1 MVTGNSF
8 WRKLHLLN
16 TVLLS
21 GFQSS
26 PGELWNPLT
35 KAEPGKF
42 YRSVRHSKCNC
53 LQDQVN
59 FHRSRTLK
67 IVLIFNTLVP
77 CYIYDISWKCYQN
90 LLIVYSVLLL
100 TSDTIPHPLSPNPTP
115 NLSPNPH
122 THIHTWSMPGDGLSI
137 KTSSYQYRN
146 SHYKD
151 GDSHKTILSSWGE
164 FPCLYIE
171 TKPGND
177 DNVCICDYELLNF
190 SIMVFLRW

>member
-1 MVTGNSF
+1 MVEGNSF

-59 FHRSRTLK
+59 FHRSQTLK

-90 LLIVYSVLLL
+90 LLIVLFSLVTNIRHY
-100 TSDTIPHPLSPNPTP
+100 TPPPFPQPNPQPQSQST
-115 NLSPNPH
+115 H
-122 THIHTWSMPGDGLSI
+122 THTHLVNARGWS
-137 KTSSYQYRN
+137 Q
-146 SHYKD
+146 YKD
-151 GDSHKTILSSWGE
+151 VILPVQE
-164 FPCLYIE
+164 FPL
-171 TKPGND
+171 
-177 DNVCICDYELLNF
+177 
-190 SIMVFLRW
+190 